1 MTESTLEELVLTARG
16 GDSGAL
22 AAVIAKMLPA
32 LHRAAAR
39 AVCPGLDFDDAVQEG
54 LIGLFHAIQTFDEQ
68 RNASFRTYG
77 GVCVQNAVAT
87 AGRRARAK
95 KHSPLS
101 DYLPID
107 GELTQMGP
115 EDMAIENE
123 RYEAAVQSIERLL
136 SPFEKQVL
144 HLHMEGHSYGEIARL
159 SGRSEKSV
167 DNAMQRLR
175 RKLKQQ

>member
-1 MTESTLEELVLTARG
+1 MTESTLEELAFAARG
-16 GDSGAL
+16 GDSAAL

-32 LHRAAAR
+32 VHRAAAR

-54 LIGLFHAIQTFDEQ
+54 LIGLFHAIQTFDGEKA
-68 RNASFRTYG
+68 ASFKTYG
-77 GVCVQNAVAT
+77 GVCVQNAVAS

-107 GELTQMGP
+107 QELTQAGP
-115 EDMAIENE
+115 EDLAIENE
-123 RYEAAVQSIERLL
+123 RYEAALRSIDRLL
-136 SPFEKQVL
+136 SPFEKRVL
-144 HLHMEGHSYGEIARL
+144 RLHMEGRSYGEIARL
-159 SGRSEKSV
+159 CDRSEKSV